1 MIHKFSRYLLT
12 LVALLTMTAGA
23 WADGTV
29 YNTTVELKDLK
40 VGDVLTDGFS
50 LTTATGQY
58 INFKGYKKDGGS
70 PVSDAYQQLDVNGVT
85 FPGGVTIS
93 KSGSNYTP
101 YADGKDANAWIVSD
115 FKAYGSA
122 TMLYLDGYNYTA
134 ASAEPGIEVTTN
146 AAEEGATFT
155 EASFDMPAFDA
166 TVDYELVRDMTYQV
180 NAYVGTTPDADYRH
194 RVEKVDATTYWPV
207 DITEEAQIIA
217 LFPVIDII
225 DAQNPKTLTYGTDYT
240 LAIVDEQENEIDP
253 ADFDFA
259 PGTYTVKVTGKG
271 DYDGQIESLNKF
283 ELYFGY
289 ELTVGPGEFATFYKD
304 EALTLD
310 ENETEAQL
318 YTITA
323 VGTETATA
331 TELTIAK
338 ANMPILV
345 KNTSEEAKTILLI
358 PTVDDADEVT
368 AAEEFVG
375 TLEATTIAAS
385 TSELTNY
392 AFNGKQFVWVKDALA
407 VEANKAW
414 LAIPT
419 GEATARTITL
429 VFGDATGVNAVE
441 SGKWKV
447 ESFYDLNGRKLNGM
461 PTKKG
466 VYIMNGKKVVVK

>member
-1 MIHKFSRYLLT
+1 LPY
-12 LVALLTMTAGA
+12 G
-23 WADGTV
+23 DGWIDITKIV
-29 YNTTVELKDLK
+29 FTFE
-40 VGDVLTDGFS
+40 
-50 LTTATGQY
+50 
-58 INFKGYKKDGGS
+58 
-70 PVSDAYQQLDVNGVT
+70 DA
-85 FPGGVTIS
+85 P
-93 KSGSNYTP
+93 
-101 YADGKDANAWIVSD
+101 
-115 FKAYGSA
+115 
-122 TMLYLDGYNYTA
+122 
-134 ASAEPGIEVTTN
+134 EPGIEVTTN
-146 AAEEGATFT
+146 AASEGATFT
-155 EASFDMPAFDA
+155 EASFQMPAFDA
-166 TVDYELVRDMTYQV
+166 TAEYELVRDMTYQV

-331 TELTIAK
+331 TQLQIAK
-338 ANMPILV
+338 AYTPILV

-368 AAEEFVG
+368 AAAEFIG

-385 TSELTNY
+385 TDDQTNY
-392 AFNGKQFVWVKDALA
+392 AFNGKEFVWVMNAIPVA
-407 VEANKAW
+407 ANKAW
-414 LAIPT
+414 LQIPNS
-419 GEATARTITL
+419 EVTARTITL
-429 VFGDATGVNAVE
+429 VFDDLTEVKEVKGVKEVTEGD
-441 SGKWKV
+441 W
-447 ESFYDLNGRKLNGM
+447 YDLNGQKIDGV

-466 VYIMNGKKVVVK
+466 IYIFNGRKVVIK